1 MTILRGR
8 GHDFSAVGL
17 RGTMENSCQSRTR
30 QKRGGG
36 GGGGKGKIAVKNVM
50 FSSSV
55 YMPLDRSVN
64 KVSFI

>member
-1 MTILRGR
+1 
-8 GHDFSAVGL
+8 
-17 RGTMENSCQSRTR
+17 MENSCQSRTR

-36 GGGGKGKIAVKNVM
+36 GGIRKMSVKNVM

-55 YMPLDRSVN
+55 YMPLDCSVK